1 MREAS
6 GPHHYVLRGAVGPR
20 QPPPSPS
27 SPSFV
32 SALRLTHQDLAVG
45 VDVVAAKRP
54 NKLQSALIRCER
66 GTLSVLIIAFFISTP
81 PSFSHTRGLHTH
93 TYDEDRGTPT
103 VAYSLIG

>member
-66 GTLSVLIIAFFISTP
+66 GTLLCFNYRFFHFYSPLLLAHTWST
-81 PSFSHTRGLHTH
+81 LHT
-93 TYDEDRGTPT
+93 Y
-103 VAYSLIG
+103 V